1 MKIRFLIIFPLACI
15 LASCGVFSE
24 RKVDLPAT
32 PILSGGS
39 GWAIVTSSYVRLK
52 KAPGAAAEDLTALR
66 DHSLVEVIGREF
78 DRKDGSLWYEVRS
91 EDPST
96 GAKSA
101 PLEGWVPGSALDIYS
116 AREQAER
123 ALERSGFS
131 EAPDVTG
138 K

>member
-1 MKIRFLIIFPLACI
+1 MRLRLSIIALIAC
-15 LASCGVFSE
+15 LFASCGLIPE

-52 KAPGAAAEDLTALR
+52 KAPGAASEDLAAIR

-78 DRKDGSLWYEVRS
+78 DPKDASLWYEVRCEGEAGAS
-91 EDPST
+91 QAST
-96 GAKSA
+96 V
-101 PLEGWVPGSALDIYS
+101 EGWVPESSLDLYA

-123 ALERSGFS
+123 ALGQSSTR
-131 EAPDVTG
+131 
-138 K
+138 